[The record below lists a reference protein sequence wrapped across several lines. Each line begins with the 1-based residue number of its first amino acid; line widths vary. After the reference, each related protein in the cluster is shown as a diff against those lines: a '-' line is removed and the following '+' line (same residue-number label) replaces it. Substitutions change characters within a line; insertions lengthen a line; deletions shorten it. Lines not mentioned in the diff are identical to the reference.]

1 MKKADKYL
9 NKKDNSFNII
19 NKFFEVS
26 KSEYDNTFNRRN
38 KLDNKV
44 NILFTAYAFFV
55 LVYVELLKLI
65 IKNSIYDI
73 KDLFSKILKL
83 SFCRM
88 CNIIAIMKEY
98 PFIYLKELM
107 LLSIHLNLVSLL
119 VKVAL
124 ILKNIRRLFKN

>member
-1 MKKADKYL
+1 MKKDGKYL
-9 NKKDNSFNII
+9 NKKDNSFNIM

-26 KSEYDNTFNRRN
+26 KSEYDNTFNRCN

-73 KDLFSKILKL
+73 KDLFYRMSKL
-83 SFCRM
+83 SFCRI
-88 CNIIAIMKEY
+88 CNIITIMKEY
-98 PFIYLKELM
+98 PFIYLKKQM
-107 LLSIHLNLVSLL
+107 LL
-119 VKVAL
+119 
-124 ILKNIRRLFKN
+124 

>member
-98 PFIYLKELM
+98 
-107 LLSIHLNLVSLL
+107 
-119 VKVAL
+119 
-124 ILKNIRRLFKN
+124 